1 MEKAY
6 KQFVLTGIRPTGPLH
21 LGHYVGA
28 LKQWLEIQK
37 QDGYDC
43 YFLIADIQ
51 ALTTHSEHPKLI
63 EDAVRQVTLDFLAV
77 GLDPNRDNV
86 HFVLQSA
93 IPELTELTV
102 YLSMI
107 TPFSWM
113 ESNPTIKSEM
123 SLLQKSSESITTGF
137 MYYPVSQAA
146 DILFVS
152 PDPKLSETSVLVPVG
167 EDQIPH
173 LQDTNRIVRK
183 FNRVYG
189 ECFVECEPLVGDIG
203 RLVGIDGQ
211 TKMSKSLGNSISLS
225 DDPETIRKIVMSMY
239 TDPKRIRAT
248 DPGTVEGNPVFI
260 YHDAFN
266 PNRELVEDLK
276 ARYRLG
282 EVGDVEVKMYLN
294 DALQKFL
301 LPIRERRMK
310 SENLDIRGILEKGT
324 SEARVLAIETTE
336 RVRDFMHLN
345 YKNLNRQD

>member
-1 MEKAY
+1 METGK
-6 KQFVLTGIRPTGPLH
+6 KFNQFVLTGIRPTGPLH

-28 LKQWLEIQK
+28 LKQWLTIQD
-37 QDGYDC
+37 QDSYDC
-43 YFLIADIQ
+43 YFLVADVQ
-51 ALTTHSEHPKLI
+51 ALTTHSEHPELI
-63 EDAVRQVTLDFLAV
+63 EEAVRQVTLDFLAV
-77 GLDPNRDNV
+77 GLDPNRKNV

-123 SLLQKSSESITTGF
+123 SLLQDRSESITTGF

-152 PDPKLSETSVLVPVG
+152 PDPELSATPILVPVG

-173 LQDTNRIVRK
+173 LQDTNKIVRR

-189 ECFVECEPLVGDIG
+189 KCFVECEPLVGDIG
-203 RLVGIDGQ
+203 RLVGTDGQ
-211 TKMSKSLGNSISLS
+211 SKMSKSLGNVISLR
-225 DDPETIRKIVMSMY
+225 DDSETIRKNIMSMY

-266 PNRELVEDLK
+266 QNRELVEDLK
-276 ARYRLG
+276 ARYRVG
-282 EVGDVEVKMYLN
+282 KVGDVEVKRHL
-294 DALQKFL
+294 DASLQSFL
-301 LPIRERRMK
+301 SPIRERRIK
-310 SENLDIRGILEKGT
+310 AESLDIREILYKGT
-324 SEARVLAIETTE
+324 LDARVLAIETLE
-336 RVRDFMHLN
+336 RVKGLMHLR
-345 YKNLNRQD
+345 YENLNR